1 MKKFLTFFA
10 MLCALLGVS
19 VSASAVDPEYTMYV
33 DVSNKSGWDN
43 VYIRTQWKN
52 SSWGW
57 PVQTKTER
65 IAGTN
70 VFKVVFE
77 YGDYANLTAIVF
89 SKTKSETY
97 KPEDE
102 CFEDG
107 TGASGFFES
116 KDGDISANA
125 CYTLNA
131 NNQRASINKNYTPPT
146 SVTYPDLYFVGYQN
160 SWTASNDYKFER
172 DGSVYTL
179 TIPAGIYENDSE
191 PTDSNNGWKIWEG
204 TKSGDN
210 WTGVIFGAP
219 DVTNNTP
226 LNNVAFNLTKGSN
239 SKNLRTVTGGK
250 SATLTLNYSATG
262 TSTITVT
269 WATKP
274 ATPVI
279 SKEGNVVTIT
289 CADPFYYTTDGNDPK
304 QESGT
309 NRQYVASGSVTFTL
323 AAENV
328 TVRAASTVGS
338 EWSNEATETYSYGM
352 PVPTITIENGVVTI
366 TVNPVVEGAKI
377 MYSIDNNSCSDEY
390 MASFD
395 VTEGQTVYAQYT
407 STVFGSSTVVS
418 KAYTTAP
425 AIQKIELY
433 NRYDAQQ
440 GNDPINVT
448 TSASSD
454 GVWYLGSYTNGGS
467 NEWTK
472 WMCIKVTYDGGTE
485 AEWISPSNDDA
496 VSIEPGS
503 WLTAYAHTDW
513 NMSSGTKYGFYVNQ
527 SDTKTVG
534 IYLKVDGDQMQIM
547 AKVIEKKNDVTFGG
561 KAPSVAGY
569 NNIGNNSWDSFV
581 EFDKVSDTKYKHD
594 FTPSGENGEFIL
606 KINDKYY
613 QPNANQGNDQKVS
626 FNLSNGEAETYKFN
640 RNDVSNPNDVKRCE
654 LQGMTIGSKYTMELE
669 ETVEGM
675 RLTVYEISAPKPP
688 MYKRAAGANT
698 VTVDIPSG
706 CTLHYSVNDGEWQ
719 TATTSPLTIAIPAE
733 GVKLKSYFT
742 KQINGETLNGE
753 AVTEQFEYYDKSKEW
768 PVITWSLSGAM
779 KDGEVKYFYLSDYQ
793 NDNRVSPEWEM
804 IKSGDTYTLKNF
816 MVIPAASFVVRRIAK
831 DMSGNLSYSDYGIS
845 SYTDLHPVDFNVP
858 ATATEADRREYTSNA
873 LTLSKDA
880 SAGYTWDIGYS
891 MVTVTIEDAT
901 SASDTAPGS
910 VSATLTVDFSQPSTA
925 QCAPIPG
932 MPYVALTGSK
942 LEVPTIGGQAAI
954 KHAATL
960 DSKHPEYQNAFTNAW
975 IQYDKD
981 SKMYVYGAETTG
993 DLKDADNTEKSGIYY
1008 RGSIH
1013 KPAAGAVM
1021 SSTIMPPRYPICFK
1035 LTDAEGNVSN
1045 VTSNKTILKYKGQ
1058 ETRTFTA
1065 PNGKATK
1072 ENVKFAVY
1080 TLNDME
1086 MAGLFKIYSGYGAR
1100 DYGITT
1106 NGLSLFNNWGVGW
1119 QPSDDPYGHSEV
1131 TSGVSY
1137 PLSGGGPRTSADGSA
1152 FRDGGSNVG
1161 SGVDSSKEDNYAGRY
1176 FGFDKRTYV
1185 SELNFYYALER
1196 DNEGDL
1202 DGSTDESAGN
1212 KTDYNTHHTDGDT
1225 KTIDSYTNN
1234 GRNYSW
1240 YRFGFVGSFGQIT
1253 LDKVGPDSGLV
1264 KWAINK
1270 DGSGQDDII
1279 KYKVVFYEVN
1289 PETGERIGTPVEI
1302 VPETTCPDGTKQI
1315 PETPSTQTNL
1325 KPGWYEAQLEY
1336 TLKDAETGEELP
1348 KVATSS
1354 RILIFNLDKVSITAE
1369 QLITHIDESGNEVGE
1384 SEGMAVY
1391 HPVIVVTPDLAGALA
1406 DAEASLAADQ
1416 STTLTLATAASAKI
1430 EISGLRDVSELAF
1443 DNATTSP
1450 QVAYDCTNG
1459 TATITYPVG
1468 FFTTSSDIP
1477 TMSFRINHAAVGAET
1492 AFKLTLHVE
1501 GVAGDDATD
1510 TDTETVYM
1518 PAGKL
1523 YGKLVPQPVY
1533 DNVNSSIEFNALA
1546 VTNQDDLPNGEAN
1559 DGYAR
1564 IRYVDAEGKLC
1575 GIGTVDA
1582 TAVMAEI
1589 KYIGNDGTEKTL
1601 FGGEKLDMRL
1611 NPGDPAA
1618 VYTAKR
1624 LKIAGIPYETKE
1636 ATDAAG
1642 ESIKVRKDQT
1652 AKFAVELTYSASSP
1666 TGFNETTLTYEA
1678 KELTSPR
1685 TGLADLK
1692 TKDDVRG
1699 ETNADGKTIATDVTA
1714 ITESFVENYGGLFT
1728 NIEDAHVALA
1738 AVAKNDALIGYN
1750 SLDKWYMDHGD
1761 KYDDEMQTP
1770 NPHSPA
1776 HRRAKGN
1783 KNLTGTVEFTD
1794 VTQVHPLLRE
1804 GASKVTKAKDFAN
1817 TSTVNNAWWNSAA
1830 SVAPAFHVSDHI
1842 KGDFVRDSKG
1852 NITGWKS
1859 ESTIQ
1864 KPKDHRAYWAGV
1876 KYENK
1881 DAYNSVWNNGVLEVH
1896 EGFSVDVR
1904 DPKHGYYSMSTH
1916 FSKPTYTDEDATEKP
1931 LRTAFHLGEMP
1942 LNANDIVAFYG
1953 NQNDVKG
1960 VKAYLGE
1967 FQTLRGVAMPI
1978 HEQINNKISDAQYG
1992 NDGKATAVIN
2002 GKTYTLD
2009 IPLTEPWNYDN
2020 VDAAR
2025 TKLAFTRQS
2034 GFAGLTDESP
2044 AEKLFNTAISND
2056 GQQHHMF
2063 FKVRHVNHES
2073 WFVPGGVP
2081 EGVLKTQ
2088 PLWDAFKSV
2097 QGFPTAGSAKE
2108 KDNFVMNE
2116 IRMNFDDYCPLA
2128 YDVRYTYPFLTVEK
2142 VTAENYNNA
2151 KTRAAAT
2158 EDFNRINTMLA
2169 AVTPEEVTPVAAR
2182 DTGRVP
2188 FFGTM
2193 TASPEE
2199 IVPTA
2204 ISDVNDD
2211 IRGAGFSIVY
2221 NRAAG
2226 TVTITADGD
2235 RELKDAAV
2243 YDATGASLVSGTS
2256 ADRISDQIIVLD
2268 VRNISRGAY
2277 VISTNLGGAKFM
2289 K

>member
-10 MLCALLGVS
+10 MLCVLLGVS

-43 VYIRTQWKN
+43 VYIRTQWNN

-102 CFEDG
+102 CYEDG

-116 KDGDISANA
+116 KYGDISANA

-160 SWTASNDYKFER
+160 SWTASNDYKFYR

-269 WATKP
+269 WATGP

-309 NRQYVASGSVTFTL
+309 NRQYVTSGSVTFTL

-352 PVPTITIENGVVTI
+352 PVPTITIENGVVKI

-390 MASFD
+390 MASFN
-395 VTEGQTVYAQYT
+395 VTEGQTVYAQYVHT
-407 STVFGSSTVVS
+407 ILGSSTVAQATYAGAKTVES
-418 KAYTTAP
+418 
-425 AIQKIELY
+425 IELY
-433 NRYDAQQ
+433 TRKGIKDGYVSSGTPEGPDAEGVYKAGSVAIPSGFSGQRDWY
-440 GNDPINVT
+440 NSTLSVRVKYSDESSEWYTVT
-448 TSASSD
+448 
-454 GVWYLGSYTNGGS
+454 
-467 NEWTK
+467 E
-472 WMCIKVTYDGGTE
+472 TE
-485 AEWISPSNDDA
+485 AVGTIQPNK
-496 VSIEPGS
+496 
-503 WLTAYAHTDW
+503 WLTAYKRAPWPTDT
-513 NMSSGTKYGFYVNQ
+513 NANCGFQVEGSGG
-527 SDTKTVG
+527 KTVTVYAKFVG
-534 IYLKVDGDQMQIM
+534 SGLQIM
-547 AKVIEKKNDVTFGG
+547 ASMPENDLKIGSS
-561 KAPSVAGY
+561 APQIAGY
-569 NNIGNNSWDSFV
+569 KVGAQDDWGLWTNFIKKSDSPLKYEHEFTATSDKAYFV
-581 EFDKVSDTKYKHD
+581 LKV
-594 FTPSGENGEFIL
+594 NGKF
-606 KINDKYY
+606 Y
-613 QPNANQGNDQKVS
+613 QAANGSLALADN
-626 FNLSNGEAETYKFN
+626 ETYKFTEKDKSEQN
-640 RNDVSNPNDVKRCE
+640 SQCTLSGLTSGTNYVLTLTDTEKGLRLSVSE
-654 LQGMTIGSKYTMELE
+654 AGI
-669 ETVEGM
+669 
-675 RLTVYEISAPKPP
+675 PKPVLVRNP
-688 MYKRAAGANT
+688 ESNV
-698 VTVDIPSG
+698 VTINVPDG
-706 CTLHYSVNDGEWQ
+706 CTLHYTINGGAEQ
-719 TATTSPLTIAIPAE
+719 TSTSKVTLTIPTDGIAVSA
-733 GVKLKSYFT
+733 YFT
-742 KQINGETLNGE
+742 KEGESGQGETAQG
-753 AVTEQFEYYDKSKEW
+753 TFSYYQAPPRWATKEW
-768 PVITWSLSGAM
+768 TLSDNDIMAPGT
-779 KDGEVKYFYLSDYQ
+779 VKYFYMSRYQ
-793 NDNRVSPEWEM
+793 NDDRVSPEWEL
-804 IKSGDTYTLKNF
+804 IKDGDTYTLDYF
-816 MVIPAASFVVRRIAK
+816 MCIPAAEFRLRRIAK
-831 DMSGNLSYSDYGIS
+831 ATDGTISYRDFGLDAVEKITPTSIGATESTVGTADDPKTISKSYTLNGGSSGNKARGYAWDLGYSLVSVKI
-845 SYTDLHPVDFNVP
+845 TDTTDGNN
-858 ATATEADRREYTSNA
+858 ATGNN
-873 LTLSKDA
+873 TLS
-880 SAGYTWDIGYS
+880 
-891 MVTVTIEDAT
+891 M
-901 SASDTAPGS
+901 
-910 VSATLTVDFSQPSTA
+910 TLSVDFSHPSTA
-925 QCAPIPG
+925 NVAPIKG
-932 MPYVALTGSK
+932 MPYIALTGSK
-942 LEVPTIGGQAAI
+942 LQIPAIAGQNI
-954 KHAATL
+954 KHAAEL
-960 DSKHPEYQNAFTNAW
+960 PDGYDNAFTNAW
-975 IQYDKD
+975 IQYDEE
-981 SKMYVYGAETTG
+981 SNMLVYGDNVTG
-993 DLKDADNTEKSGIYY
+993 MDYYSSGKSY
-1008 RGSIH
+1008 H
-1013 KPAAGAVM
+1013 KPENGAVM
-1021 SSTIMPPRYPICFK
+1021 NSTILPPRYPIWFK
-1035 LTDAEGNVSN
+1035 LIDEEGKETN

-1058 ETRTFTA
+1058 ETRKFTT
-1065 PNGKATK
+1065 PDGNKTTK
-1072 ENVKFAVY
+1072 DNVKFAVY
-1080 TLNDME
+1080 ALNDME
-1086 MAGLFKIYSGYGAR
+1086 LSGLFKIYSGYGGFT
-1100 DYGITT
+1100 YGSVA
-1106 NGLSLFNNWGVGW
+1106 NGLSLYSNWGVGH
-1119 QPSDDPYGHSEV
+1119 QPDDAPYASS
-1131 TSGVSY
+1131 TIPSGVAM
-1137 PLSGGGPRTSADGSA
+1137 PLNGGGPRTNADGTA
-1152 FRDGGSNVG
+1152 KRDPKNTTSEGY
-1161 SGVDSSKEDNYAGRY
+1161 DFEDNYAGRY

-1185 SELNFYYALER
+1185 SELNFYYALEP
-1196 DNEGDL
+1196 DTEPINSSNSLVAGGGVNE
-1202 DGSTDESAGN
+1202 N
-1212 KTDYNTHHTDGDT
+1212 YNSHHADDATWS
-1225 KTIDSYTNN
+1225 ISNPTND
-1234 GRNYSW
+1234 GRNFSW
-1240 YRFGFVGSFGQIT
+1240 FRFLYNGLFGTIL
-1253 LDKVGPDSGLV
+1253 LDKEGFDSGRV
-1264 KWAINK
+1264 TWAINEK
-1270 DGSGQDDII
+1270 NDATNDEILR
-1279 KYKVVFYEVN
+1279 YRVTFY
-1289 PETGERIGTPVEI
+1289 PVEMGAPEGVMKPGGTEVEI
-1302 VPETTCPDGTKQI
+1302 MPWTMPDDVKYVPTADNL
-1315 PETPSTQTNL
+1315 QTEL
-1325 KPGWYEAQLEY
+1325 EPGWYEAKLEY
-1336 TLKDAETGEELP
+1336 VVNTFDEDGTPMNNVE
-1348 KVATSS
+1348 KVAHST
-1354 RILIFNLDKVSITAE
+1354 RILIFKMSAAAIEAKQRVTTA
-1369 QLITHIDESGNEVGE
+1369 DDGVR
-1384 SEGMAVY
+1384 VY
-1391 HPVIVVTPDLAGALA
+1391 HPVIDVVPDASSSIKALDPSTDVRTVYADITINGISEKAVTRIVDMDGNEFPTTGSGASGVTIEYKRDQKQAILHYPAGFITDRNNLPDMRFAIRN
-1406 DAEASLAADQ
+1406 AAINERTD
-1416 STTLTLATAASAKI
+1416 
-1430 EISGLRDVSELAF
+1430 ISMTISSSEGLGA
-1443 DNATTSP
+1443 
-1450 QVAYDCTNG
+1450 
-1459 TATITYPVG
+1459 
-1468 FFTTSSDIP
+1468 TSS
-1477 TMSFRINHAAVGAET
+1477 TYAM
-1492 AFKLTLHVE
+1492 
-1501 GVAGDDATD
+1501 
-1510 TDTETVYM
+1510 VYM
-1518 PAGKL
+1518 PAGVL
-1523 YGKLVPQPVY
+1523 YGKLVPDQVT
-1533 DNVNSSIEFNALA
+1533 DNENVAFNALA
-1546 VTNQDDLPNGEAN
+1546 VHKPDDIVAAEG
-1559 DGYAR
+1559 DDYAR
-1564 IRYVDAEGKLC
+1564 IRYVDKNNNDEPC
-1575 GIGTVDA
+1575 YIGTMGS
-1582 TAVMAEI
+1582 TEVMAYV
-1589 KYIGNDGTEKTL
+1589 KYIANDGTEKML
-1601 FGGEKLDMRL
+1601 FGGKPLNMRF
-1611 NPGDPAA
+1611 NPDDKES
-1618 VYTAKR
+1618 VYTSKR
-1624 LKIAGIPYETKE
+1624 LKIAGIPYETE
-1636 ATDAAG
+1636 TATDAAG
-1642 ESIKVRKDQT
+1642 EEIKVRKDQT
-1652 AKFAVELTYSASSP
+1652 AKFSVQLTYKIAGYDTFVARDMP
-1666 TGFNETTLTYEA
+1666 TTLTYEA

-1699 ETNADGKTIATDVTA
+1699 ATNADGKTIATDVTA

-1738 AVAKNDALIGYN
+1738 AVPKNEGLIGSN

-1761 KYDDEMQTP
+1761 KYDDGKV
-1770 NPHSPA
+1770 NPHAPVN
-1776 HRRAKGN
+1776 RRAIGHKD
-1783 KNLTGTVEFTD
+1783 LTGTTTFDTPAE
-1794 VTQVHPLLRE
+1794 VHPLLRE
-1804 GASKVTKAKDFAN
+1804 GASKVTKADDFDN

-1830 SVAPAFHVSDHI
+1830 SVAPAFHEFDHI
-1842 KGDFVRDSKG
+1842 KGDFVRDPSTHK
-1852 NITGWKS
+1852 ILGWTS
-1859 ESTIQ
+1859 ESTIS
-1864 KPKDHRAYWAGV
+1864 KPSQHRAYWAGV
-1876 KYENK
+1876 KYKNK
-1881 DAYNSVWNNGVLEVH
+1881 DAYKSVWNNGVLEVH

-1916 FSKPTYTDEDATEKP
+1916 FSKPTYTDEDGTEKP

-1978 HEQINNKISDAQYG
+1978 HEQINNKISDVQYG

-2034 GFAGLTDESP
+2034 GVAGLTDESP

-2128 YDVRYTYPFLTVEK
+2128 YDVRYTYPFLTTEK
-2142 VTAENYNNA
+2142 VTAENYDNSRTNV
-2151 KTRAAAT
+2151 AAYAAEET
-2158 EDFNRINTMLA
+2158 IDPTQDFNRITNMYAT
-2169 AVTPEEVTPVAAR
+2169 VTPEEVSDVAAR